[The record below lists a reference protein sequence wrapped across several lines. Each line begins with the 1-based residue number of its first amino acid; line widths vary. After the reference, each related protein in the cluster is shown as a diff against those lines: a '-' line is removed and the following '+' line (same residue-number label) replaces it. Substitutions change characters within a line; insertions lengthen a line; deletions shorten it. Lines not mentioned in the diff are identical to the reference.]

1 MPALRMGSDEKV
13 DQPERHIEHDEHLK
27 DQLQSLED
35 AQAANIAE
43 HEITLKEALRVNWKA
58 VVWSAVISLTI
69 VMEGY
74 DMR

>member
-1 MPALRMGSDEKV
+1 MAVAEKV
-13 DQPERHIEHDEHLK
+13 EQPERHIEHDEDLK
-27 DQLQSLED
+27 ANMQSLED

-58 VVWSAVISLTI
+58 VLWSAAISLTI

-74 DMR
+74 DLR